1 MTGAPVATFA
11 AFGLDDLTFDPP
23 LDDGVSVNPGVTRWF
38 CRACGSPLAGQY
50 DYLPGQIYVSL
61 GLIDQADALAPDR
74 HSHAANA
81 LPWLHIADDLP
92 RDAAS
97 RRDALGSG
105 EVS

>member
-1 MTGAPVATFA
+1 MAAFA
-11 AFGLDDLTFDPP
+11 AFRLDDLTFDPP
-23 LDDGVSVNPGVTRWF
+23 LADGISVNPGVTRWF

-61 GLIDQADALAPDR
+61 GLIDQADTLAPDR
-74 HSHAANA
+74 HSHAASA
-81 LPWLHIADDLP
+81 MPWLHIADDLP

-97 RRDALGSG
+97 GREALGSD